1 MNHTQMPQLR
11 IAIVGSGPAG
21 CYTAGFLRKRW
32 PEAPIVLF
40 DRLTTPY
47 GLVRYGV
54 APDHLGTKG
63 IAKQFDRLFAR
74 DRVEF
79 RGGVEIGRD
88 LGIDQLRAE
97 YDIVVL
103 ATGLWA
109 DRSIDGFHD
118 AKGNATHGGVHGSGA
133 LTRMINGH
141 PGRDSANLGIG
152 RNTVIVGNGNVAV
165 DLVRLMLTD
174 PAALAALNVPDDAIK
189 ALSEGPVARIDVVG
203 RSAADEAKFDTA
215 MIRELGKLPDVRFT
229 SDAVADPGSGDRDT
243 TAKMAAIAELV
254 ELSPL
259 AATRSVNFHFGWTP
273 ETLQGSERVASA
285 IFRDTGGQRGQL
297 VLETDS
303 VCTAVGF
310 TEVRDDVLLRS
321 ALEGDASD
329 LERGMLAEGLYC
341 VGWLRRGPVG
351 TIPANRADARMVAN
365 AIITDVETSVA
376 AVTR

>member
-1 MNHTQMPQLR
+1 MNQTQIPQPR

-88 LGIDQLRAE
+88 LGLDQLRAE

-109 DRSIDGFHD
+109 DRSIDGFRD
-118 AKGNATHGGVHGSGA
+118 VEGNATHAGVHGSGE

-141 PGRDSANLGIG
+141 PDRDSENLVIG

-174 PAALAALNVPDDAIK
+174 PGVLTGLDVPIDAIN
-189 ALSEGPVARIDVVG
+189 ALHEGPVARIDVVG
-203 RSAADEAKFDTA
+203 RSAADEAKFDPA

-229 SDAVADPGSGDRDT
+229 SDAVAVPGNGDRDA
-243 TAKMAAIAELV
+243 TAKMAAIVELV
-254 ELSPL
+254 EQSPV

-273 ETLQGSERVASA
+273 DTLQGSERVASV

-310 TEVRDDVLLRS
+310 TEVGDDVLLRS
-321 ALEGDASD
+321 ALEGEATN

-351 TIPANRADARMVAN
+351 TIPVNRADAKMVAN
-365 AIITDVETSVA
+365 AIINDVESSVA
-376 AVTR
+376 TVAR